1 MSEHVF
7 PDNKTDALALIYV
20 QSRDLTNLTAAEL
33 LDLYEKT
40 RKEIKEYAAKR
51 RAATAK
57 ALKAGRLTPS
67 LLAALYHFK

>member
-1 MSEHVF
+1 MSEHVS

-51 RAATAK
+51 RADAAK
-57 ALKAGRLTPS
+57 EWSK
-67 LLAALYHFK
+67 

>member
-40 RKEIKEYAAKR
+40 RKEIKEYDAKR
-51 RAATAK
+51 RADAAK
-57 ALKAGRLTPS
+57 EWSK
-67 LLAALYHFK
+67 